1 MTTAYISHPD
11 TLLHIMDGSHPES
24 PARITTIKNALIK
37 QGLFQKLKS
46 YQAPAATDREL
57 QRVHSD
63 AYIQKIR
70 ALSPKAGL
78 VRLDADTAM
87 SPMSLSAA
95 LHASGAVVFATDL
108 VMRSMADNA
117 FCCIRPPGHHAG
129 RANSAGFCIFNHVA
143 VGAAHAFEKYGIK
156 RAAIIDFDVH
166 HGDGTEDIFKHD
178 PRVMLCSTFQHP
190 FYPHRGADSRSKN
203 MLNIPLPAKS
213 GRQAFQHVFEQ
224 DFLPALNTF
233 KPEIIYI
240 SAGFDAHIEDPLAD
254 LALEN
259 ADYGW
264 MTQLI
269 KQVAKQH
276 AHGRI
281 ISSLE
286 GGYHLPALGEAAC
299 SHVQALLE

>member
-24 PARITTIKNALIK
+24 PARITAIKNALVK
-37 QGLFQKLKS
+37 QGLFQKLKT
-46 YQAPAATDREL
+46 YEAPAATDREL
-57 QRVHSD
+57 QRVHS
-63 AYIQKIR
+63 ATYIQKIR

-87 SPMSLSAA
+87 SPMTLSAA
-95 LHASGAVVFATDL
+95 LHASGAVIFATDL
-108 VMRSMADNA
+108 VMRGMAHNA

-143 VGAAHAFEKYGIK
+143 VGVAHAFEKYGIK

-166 HGDGTEDIFKHD
+166 HGDGTEDIFQHD

-190 FYPHRGADSRSKN
+190 FYPHRGADSRSDK

-213 GRQAFQHVFEQ
+213 GRKAFQQVFEQ
-224 DFLPALNTF
+224 DFLPALNAF

-240 SAGFDAHIEDPLAD
+240 SAGFDAHAEDPLAD

-264 MTQLI
+264 MTQFI

-276 AHGRI
+276 ARGRI

-286 GGYHLPALGEAAC
+286 GGYHLPALGEAVC
-299 SHVQALLE
+299 NHVQALLE